1 MPKHKRGLLIVLS
14 GPSGVGKSTI
24 VKRLRKINPRLKMS
38 VSCTTRPPRLG
49 EANKRDYFFISKE
62 AFTEKVKNGEF
73 LEWAEVHGRYYGTPR
88 EFIEEN
94 LKKNNVVL
102 LEVDVQGAG
111 TIKDWLYKARLR
123 KSAVFVFIIPPSVDM
138 LAFRLKRRK
147 TESSELLNYR
157 LRAAIAELQVMEK
170 YDYIVVNDQVEHAAR
185 KIQAIINVEK
195 ERVLLN

>member
-1 MPKHKRGLLIVLS
+1 MPKQKRGLLVVLS

-24 VKRLRKINPRLKMS
+24 VKRLRKLNPRLKMS

-49 EANKRDYFFISKE
+49 EKNKRDYFFISKE
-62 AFTEKVKNGEF
+62 AFAEKVKNNEF
-73 LEWAEVHGRYYGTPR
+73 LEWAEVHNQHYGTPR

-147 TESSELLNYR
+147 TESSEVLNYR

-170 YDYIVVNDQVEHAAR
+170 YDYIVVNDRIEHAAE